1 MSIGPSGGLRRLV
14 VEKGHL
20 QGLWGRL
27 REHLGEQ
34 VPLPGLLLGGQLHV
48 DGLLLLLE
56 GDLLPGPGHRP
67 PDLLA
72 ADAPK
77 AGVAVD
83 LHVGQHGV
91 PHRGGEPPAA
101 VVLIGPAEVVV
112 GGGEAAAL
120 LVGPGVA
127 HPLAHQL
134 LEPDVA
140 ARLGELDEVDPAA
153 PVKIDQ
159 LIVQLGL
166 PGVRPLGQDAGH
178 MGVDAVRL
186 KILED
191 ADPLVPLRHIV
202 AVQVLIGGDG
212 VPDAL
217 LQLGLA
223 QLFPLEGKL
232 RLLFHQRHKVPGEGL
247 GTPVRLGAHHK
258 LQRHLDGT
266 QIHRPQQI
274 LL

>member
-1 MSIGPSGGLRRLV
+1 
-14 VEKGHL
+14 
-20 QGLWGRL
+20 
-27 REHLGEQ
+27 
-34 VPLPGLLLGGQLHV
+34 
-48 DGLLLLLE
+48 
-56 GDLLPGPGHRP
+56 
-67 PDLLA
+67 
-72 ADAPK
+72 
-77 AGVAVD
+77 
-83 LHVGQHGV
+83 
-91 PHRGGEPPAA
+91 
-101 VVLIGPAEVVV
+101 
-112 GGGEAAAL
+112 
-120 LVGPGVA
+120 
-127 HPLAHQL
+127 
-134 LEPDVA
+134 
-140 ARLGELDEVDPAA
+140 
-153 PVKIDQ
+153 
-159 LIVQLGL
+159 
-166 PGVRPLGQDAGH
+166 

-191 ADPLVPLRHIV
+191 ADPLVSLRHIV
-202 AVQVLIGGDG
+202 AVQVLIDGDG